1 MKYQKKYKIWEKK
14 HIIIKYTFYLHEIF
28 MEEFKNKLSIL
39 GSYIILP

>member
-1 MKYQKKYKIWEKK
+1 MKYQKNIKFEEKK